1 MAAVEYSYDAF
12 ISYSHKD
19 RPWVD
24 RHLLPALERAGLR
37 VAIDYRDFP
46 LGRIAQE
53 NMERVVGSSRHIV
66 LVMSPNWVQSEWSG
80 FEYFFASADDPVA
93 REGKIVPLLIAATE
107 LPRRHQFRT
116 YADLTN
122 PETYEREI
130 GRVIE
135 ALHGNAGRSASV
147 DGPSAPPVTTPMP
160 VLATPSAGG
169 HWQADLA
176 DLLIRSGRAQTS
188 ARRALCIEIGVD
200 ADGLSFLDAAPRDF
214 AVQLVNQLEATG
226 DTNALLT
233 LCGSLGRV
241 VKGAFAAKLQAVIS
255 NIRGFTPG

>member
-1 MAAVEYSYDAF
+1 MPGDYTYDAF

-19 RPWVD
+19 RNWVD
-24 RHLLPALERAGLR
+24 RNLLPSLEQAGLR

-46 LGRIAQE
+46 LGRIAQD
-53 NMERVVGSSRHIV
+53 NMERVVGSSRHVV

-93 REGKIVPLLIAATE
+93 RDGKIIPLLISATD

-122 PETYEREI
+122 PQTYNREI
-130 GRVIE
+130 ERVIE
-135 ALHGNAGRSASV
+135 AIRGSAA
-147 DGPSAPPVTTPMP
+147 APQAVATAAPF
-160 VLATPSAGG
+160 ATPPPASPASSPPPAR
-169 HWQADLA
+169 WQADLV
-176 DLLIRSGRAQTS
+176 DLLIRSGRAQSS

-226 DTNALLT
+226 HTEALLA
-233 LCGSLGRV
+233 LCEVLGNVLR
-241 VKGAFAAKLQAVIS
+241 GAFGTKLHAVIS
-255 NIRGFTPG
+255 SVRGFAPG